1 MFNNDQNDLK
11 PFANLA
17 RSFAVKELA
26 GKAGEHDSYPFGEFY
41 SHVLNKAHEVGFLGA
56 ILPEPLGGIGGGI
69 AALCEILLHICE
81 TDASLGGIIFTQA
94 FSQKILLAAG
104 AQNFAQSIFPAA
116 ASVKDF
122 LVAFPAYTNPAQ
134 TDSLPLAQSAGGDYN
149 ITGRLELL
157 VLGNLARQ
165 AIIPAR
171 SDIGPSYSFFLI
183 NLDDRNIEKSEP
195 VFTLGLHACPAVDVT
210 FSGVHARLIGKENA
224 GSQYFEKV
232 SPEMNA
238 AAAAMNAGIIHGA
251 YNEALAYSQKREQG
265 GRPIVNWS
273 EIGMMLASMF
283 VKADV
288 AAMCVH
294 QSCLELEQK
303 KSGYG
308 PRVSVAALH
317 IAELACDATSDGIQI
332 LGGYGYMKDYGQEKR
347 YRDARM
353 VQALLGA
360 VPSRKL
366 DIIRQVANTNL
377 INV

>member
-1 MFNNDQNDLK
+1 MLISYKNDLK
-11 PFANLA
+11 PIADLA
-17 RSFAVKELA
+17 QSFTARELA
-26 GKAGEHDSYPFGEFY
+26 GKTGEHDRYPFGEFCD
-41 SHVLNKAHEVGFLGA
+41 HVLDKAHEVGFLGA
-56 ILPEPLGGIGGGI
+56 ILPESLGGIGGGI

-81 TDASLGGIIFTQA
+81 ADASPGGIIFTQA
-94 FSQKILLAAG
+94 LSQKLLLAAG
-104 AQNFAQSIFPAA
+104 AQNLAQSIFPGA
-116 ASVKDF
+116 ASAKDL

-134 TDSLPLAQSAGGDYN
+134 TDSLPMAQKTGSDYN
-149 ITGRLELL
+149 LTGRLELL
-157 VLGNLARQ
+157 VLGNLARH

-171 SDIGPSYSFFLI
+171 SGIGPSYSFFLV
-183 NLDDRNIEKSEP
+183 NLDDQNVEKSEP

-210 FSGVHARLIGKENA
+210 FSDVRARLIGEENT
-224 GSQYFEKV
+224 GRQYFEKV

-238 AAAAMNAGIIHGA
+238 AAAAMNAGILRGV

-265 GRPIVNWS
+265 GRPIINWS
-273 EIGMMLASMF
+273 EISMMLASIS

-288 AAMCVH
+288 AAMCIH

-303 KSGYG
+303 KSGYE
-308 PRVSVAALH
+308 PRVSAAALH

-360 VPSRKL
+360 VPFKKL
-366 DIIRQVANTNL
+366 DIIRQATNTNQN
-377 INV
+377 NV